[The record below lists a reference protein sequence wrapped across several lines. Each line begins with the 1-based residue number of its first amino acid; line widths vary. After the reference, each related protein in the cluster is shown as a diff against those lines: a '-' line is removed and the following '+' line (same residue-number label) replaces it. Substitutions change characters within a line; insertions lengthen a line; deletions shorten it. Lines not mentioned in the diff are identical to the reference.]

1 MDAVEKEAALVRQ
14 AIVERTITATQKR
27 NEHLA
32 GQGKGARGK
41 DAGGLRGVLTRPG
54 PAGTWYVRFFDAQG
68 AEREVEPART
78 RKEEDTKEEEE
89 ESGPFP
95 CMGNGESRALI
106 YARVP
111 SLSHHR
117 AFKHSRALP
126 AGLVRAYA
134 SSSLPHTAVRSKQEV
149 KSQCLFKST
158 SFACA

>member
-1 MDAVEKEAALVRQ
+1 MEAVEKEASLLRH
-14 AIVERTITATQKR
+14 AIVHRSITATQKR

-32 GQGKGARGK
+32 GKGKGARGN
-41 DAGGLRGVLTRPG
+41 DEGGLRGLLTRPG
-54 PAGTWYVRFFDAQG
+54 PAGTWYVRFFDPQG
-68 AEREVEPART
+68 AEREAEPART
-78 RKEEDTKEEEE
+78 REEEDAKEEE